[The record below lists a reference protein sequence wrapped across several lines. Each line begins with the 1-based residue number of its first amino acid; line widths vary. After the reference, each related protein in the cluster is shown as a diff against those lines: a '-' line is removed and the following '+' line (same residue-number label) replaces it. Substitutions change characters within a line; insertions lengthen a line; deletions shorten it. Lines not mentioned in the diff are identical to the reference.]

1 MIETIIY
8 SGEEAREIYN
18 KKGIEF
24 NTQDKALSLLE
35 GGKEMGSALFFMD
48 KEKIVIKDISPKDNF
63 ALMDGALRSA
73 LFVAANRSIM
83 KAYWDKTLDGGIIER
98 LGFCGNRQKCEID
111 ITNLFSSCE
120 NCKK

>member
-73 LFVAANRSIM
+73 
-83 KAYWDKTLDGGIIER
+83 
-98 LGFCGNRQKCEID
+98 
-111 ITNLFSSCE
+111 
-120 NCKK
+120 